1 MLARCKRSGVAV
13 TNTANNNTQ
22 WVIACGRGQVMNK
35 EVPLVANSG
44 CPGRKEGWLLLKMD
58 PRKKRF
64 P

>member
-13 TNTANNNTQ
+13 TNAANNTQ

-35 EVPLVANSG
+35 EVPLVANNG
-44 CPGRKEGWLLLKMD
+44 CLGRKEGRVALLKMD